1 MSRALYRGLSRR
13 LADAWAACGY
23 QEMKASVAD
32 PFSETCVSN
41 CIHSAAGHTH
51 YTQHYTLCACVLGG
65 KGGDGVGKPNTKAS
79 CVITLSLITEQ
90 ATYSLGH
97 PLPCRTAI

>member
-65 KGGDGVGKPNTKAS
+65 KGGMVSVNLTQKPL
-79 CVITLSLITEQ
+79 VSL
-90 ATYSLGH
+90 H
-97 PLPCRTAI
+97 CH